1 MTDTNVSFIIAYC
14 LLKVNSVNNIL
25 SYIATMIRKNKIIT
39 GIHNLVIMVHFVK
52 SKQMCGYFWIFEGSV
67 CEMWIVKGLWV
78 MGNKE
83 YRTCRN

>member
-39 GIHNLVIMVHFVK
+39 GIHNLVIIL
-52 SKQMCGYFWIFEGSV
+52 SKVSKCVNTFEFLKV
-67 CEMWIVKGLWV
+67 MYAKCEM
-78 MGNKE
+78 
-83 YRTCRN
+83 